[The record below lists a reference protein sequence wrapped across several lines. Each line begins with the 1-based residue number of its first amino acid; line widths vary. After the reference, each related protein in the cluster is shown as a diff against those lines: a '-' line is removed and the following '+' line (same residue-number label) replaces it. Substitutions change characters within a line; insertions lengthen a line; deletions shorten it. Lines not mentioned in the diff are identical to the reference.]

1 MTSET
6 NEPERTRKD
15 PVASLAGQIR
25 HLGNGERAELRR
37 LDLTR
42 SPTADGIIYG
52 LLARAGVDFSQMRDD
67 EMDAWR
73 VTSLAAATM
82 SGSAGGGGHSPGRR
96 MGQSLYHAG
105 YSEARLM
112 QLAGSPS
119 HDRLVRAVRLLS
131 KKGGGPF
138 DLRMVRSLA
147 DPDPQTREAAAREL
161 VRDYFTRSTR
171 TTTPSTTEEKQP

>member
-6 NEPERTRKD
+6 NDPDRTRKD

-52 LLARAGVDFSQMRDD
+52 LLARAGVEFQDIRDD

-73 VTSLAAATM
+73 VTSFAAAMM
-82 SGSAGGGGHSPGRR
+82 SGSAGQGAHAPGRR
-96 MGQSLYHAG
+96 MGRTLYHAG

-112 QLAGSPS
+112 QLAGGSS
-119 HDRLVRAVRLLS
+119 RDRLMRAIRFLS
-131 KKGGGPF
+131 KKADGPF
-138 DLRMVRSLA
+138 DLRTVRSLA
-147 DPDPQTREAAAREL
+147 DPDPQVRETAAREL
-161 VRDYFTRSTR
+161 VRDYFSRPAR
-171 TTTPSTTEEKQP
+171 TTTAQHDDTQEK